1 LKIFGIDIITGSVR
15 SRTRRPVYALVRME
29 DGEIASE
36 EEMTGFRLSR
46 LLSSEEPDILAVD
59 SVQEI
64 ATDQHELVAFMESLP
79 TKTRLVQVTGGERQE
94 SLGKVAARYNLKF
107 NRFDPYAEA
116 RTAARIASLGGGH
129 EVIAFENSCEIVVS
143 RRRSIG
149 KGGWSQNRYI
159 RRIHGAV
166 QQRAR
171 EIEAQ
176 LISTGLRY
184 EKKETEAFG
193 GASRVAFHVF
203 APRDMVPVS
212 SYRGTDVQVRI
223 KGKRLDRIMYKP
235 VTGRPKYLIVGI
247 DPGTTTAIAA
257 LDLDGNLLHLSSSRQ
272 SSMSDIIEQL
282 YRTGKP
288 LVIASDVHPMPF
300 SVEKIRRAF
309 NAIGY
314 SPRQDRSV
322 EDKMEFTSAYQYGNV
337 HERDA
342 LSAAVDAYRQYK
354 NKFQNAIKRVPAGYD
369 LDEVRAG
376 VIRGQ
381 PMEQILGGLEAPP
394 AATTGEKAPA
404 VVVEEKRDERMII
417 LDGMVKR
424 LRRFVSELQDE
435 IKEKDREIARLKGQ
449 LRRERSSTERKLKKD
464 SEIIRRDAI
473 ILGLK
478 GRLKREEKHSRS
490 LRKRL
495 ERRKEV
501 AELEMDAESLPIKVL
516 ASLTRDGV
524 RQLVQELGIED
535 GDILYVPKTD
545 GWGRSIVKELSEM
558 GIQALIVGA
567 ASLEQTDPQLHTAF
581 EQCQV
586 PLIADKSV
594 GAVIRGR
601 IGMVNRERFIE
612 ALREWDARMKRREH
626 EKKTAMLDYIFKEYR
641 SEREKEVRR
650 SG

>member
-1 LKIFGIDIITGSVR
+1 
-15 SRTRRPVYALVRME
+15 
-29 DGEIASE
+29 
-36 EEMTGFRLSR
+36 
-46 LLSSEEPDILAVD
+46 
-59 SVQEI
+59 
-64 ATDQHELVAFMESLP
+64 
-79 TKTRLVQVTGGERQE
+79 
-94 SLGKVAARYNLKF
+94 
-107 NRFDPYAEA
+107 
-116 RTAARIASLGGGH
+116 
-129 EVIAFENSCEIVVS
+129 
-143 RRRSIG
+143 
-149 KGGWSQNRYI
+149 
-159 RRIHGAV
+159 
-166 QQRAR
+166 
-171 EIEAQ
+171 
-176 LISTGLRY
+176 
-184 EKKETEAFG
+184 
-193 GASRVAFHVF
+193 
-203 APRDMVPVS
+203 
-212 SYRGTDVQVRI
+212 
-223 KGKRLDRIMYKP
+223 
-235 VTGRPKYLIVGI
+235 
-247 DPGTTTAIAA
+247 
-257 LDLDGNLLHLSSSRQ
+257 
-272 SSMSDIIEQL
+272 
-282 YRTGKP
+282 
-288 LVIASDVHPMPF
+288 
-300 SVEKIRRAF
+300 
-309 NAIGY
+309 
-314 SPRQDRSV
+314 
-322 EDKMEFTSAYQYGNV
+322 
-337 HERDA
+337 
-342 LSAAVDAYRQYK
+342 
-354 NKFQNAIKRVPAGYD
+354 
-369 LDEVRAG
+369 
-376 VIRGQ
+376 
-381 PMEQILGGLEAPP
+381 
-394 AATTGEKAPA
+394 
-404 VVVEEKRDERMII
+404 VVEEKRDERMII